1 MQTADLSVETPMGL
15 ILETLPGAKRAI
27 FARYHL
33 GGCSSCAFGMDETLA
48 QLAARSEVSPEE
60 MLDHLLTSH
69 EHDLE
74 MLIQPAEAQ
83 ARAASARFVDIR
95 TREEHEA
102 VVIPASE
109 FFTQELQQALF
120 AGDPQ
125 TFIILY
131 DHSGK
136 NVLDQ
141 VAWFRGHGLKE
152 TYGLHGGIDAWSQ
165 EVDATIPR
173 YRLEME

>member
-1 MQTADLSVETPMGL
+1 MQTADLSVDSPMGV
-15 ILETLPGAKRAI
+15 ILATLPGAKRAI

-33 GGCSSCAFGMDETLA
+33 GGCSSCAFANDETLA
-48 QLAARSEVSPEE
+48 QLAARSDASAPE
-60 MLDHLLTSH
+60 MLEHLLTSH

-74 MLIQPAEAQ
+74 MLIEPEEANER
-83 ARAASARFVDIR
+83 RAAARWVDLR

-102 VVIPASE
+102 VVIAGSE
-109 FFTQELQQALF
+109 FFSQDLQQTLF

-125 TFIILY
+125 QFIILY
-131 DHSGK
+131 DHAGK

-165 EVDATIPR
+165 QVDASIPR